1 VLGRTVVADDKL
13 DAGEVVS
20 SSARKKLGPARPA
33 LGLASS
39 IRLAPAILVERCR
52 NKDGLADDDSV
63 LAHPFVARADDEKEV
78 ALEPPGNRL
87 QARVERLVDPIDR

>member
-1 VLGRTVVADDKL
+1 
-13 DAGEVVS
+13 
-20 SSARKKLGPARPA
+20 
-33 LGLASS
+33 LASS

-52 NKDGLADDDSV
+52 NKDGLADDDPGF
-63 LAHPFVARADDEKEV
+63 AHLFVARVEDQKEV